1 MNKLNSLWDEKAYR
15 PCAFPIH
22 LDVSS
27 GPSVKGSSATT
38 TSPKTVGEA
47 FVVLALATVT
57 ALTFGSP
64 RPSSAWQMGME
75 EKTSSNA
82 AMPVPLILDLVK
94 IE

>member
-27 GPSVKGSSATT
+27 GPSVKGSSAMT

-47 FVVLALATVT
+47 LVVLALATVT
-57 ALTFGSP
+57 AVGL
-64 RPSSAWQMGME
+64 SATRRSC
-75 EKTSSNA
+75 K
-82 AMPVPLILDLVK
+82 
-94 IE
+94 